1 MINATKDPKDAS
13 RQRLMAELQHRYAAR
28 PLTKQLHFIRKK
40 YAWLLVVNG
49 ARAAK
54 RGMDMAASL
63 ILLIILSPLLALTA
77 LLIKMTDFG
86 PVFFN
91 QIRIGRYGREFTAY
105 KFRSMIID
113 ADKLVEDVVKM
124 SHHENS
130 ISYKVKKDPR
140 VTWIGRIIRKASID
154 ELPQLWNVFKGDM
167 SLVGPRPHVHR
178 EVDQYT
184 LDERKRLD
192 VVPGITC
199 IWQISGRADIAFPEQ
214 FQLDLEYIRSQSL
227 WTDIKILLKTIPA
240 VISARG
246 AY

>member
-1 MINATKDPKDAS
+1 
-13 RQRLMAELQHRYAAR
+13 
-28 PLTKQLHFIRKK
+28 
-40 YAWLLVVNG
+40 
-49 ARAAK
+49 
-54 RGMDMAASL
+54 
-63 ILLIILSPLLALTA
+63 
-77 LLIKMTDFG
+77 MTDFG

-113 ADKLVEDVVKM
+113 ADKRVEDVVGM

-140 VTWIGRIIRKASID
+140 VTWIGRIIRKTSID
-154 ELPQLWNVFKGDM
+154 ELPQLWNVCKGDM

-214 FQLDLEYIRSQSL
+214 LQLDLEYIRSQSL

>member
-1 MINATKDPKDAS
+1 MKTQFKNQNRRLKLIDTFHDQYAKRS
-13 RQRLMAELQHRYAAR
+13 RLKSFNFL
-28 PLTKQLHFIRKK
+28 KKK
-40 YAWLLVVNG
+40 YAWILVVSG
-49 ARAAK
+49 TKMIK
-54 RGMDMAASL
+54 RLMDIVVSLAML
-63 ILLIILSPLLALTA
+63 ILLSPLLILTT
-77 LLIKMTDFG
+77 LIIKLTDFG

-91 QIRIGRYGREFTAY
+91 QIRIGKHGKEFTAY
-105 KFRSMIID
+105 KFRSMREG
-113 ADKLVEDVVKM
+113 ADKEVEQVVEM

-130 ISYKVKKDPR
+130 LSYKIKKDPR
-140 VTWIGRIIRKASID
+140 VTWFGRFIRKSSID

-184 LDERKRLD
+184 LTDRKRLD

-214 FQLDLEYIRSQSL
+214 LELDLAYIESQSL
-227 WTDIKILLKTIPA
+227 WTDIKILFKTIPA
-240 VISARG
+240 VLTAKG

>member
-1 MINATKDPKDAS
+1 MNTTAINPNDAS
-13 RQRLMAELQHRYAAR
+13 RRKLMEELQRRYSSGPRA
-28 PLTKQLHFIRKK
+28 KQFHFLRKK
-40 YAWLLVVNG
+40 YAWLAVVHG
-49 ARAAK
+49 ARLVKRSMDIAAV
-54 RGMDMAASL
+54 L
-63 ILLIILSPLLALTA
+63 ILLTILSPLLATAA
-77 LLIKMTDFG
+77 LLVKLTDFG

-105 KFRSMIID
+105 KFRSMVVD
-113 ADKLVEDVVKM
+113 ADKLVESVVEM

-130 ISYKVKKDPR
+130 LSYKVKKDPR
-140 VTWIGRIIRKASID
+140 VTWIGKIIRKSSID
-154 ELPQLWNVFKGDM
+154 ELPQLWNVLKGDM

-184 LDERKRLD
+184 LDDRKRLD

-214 FQLDLEYIRSQSL
+214 LQLDLEYIRSQSL